1 MSPQGDDRPPK
12 RPEGSKGSGKP
23 EEPQKPGA
31 SGGSGKPEKGK
42 KPEYNVYGRSGRGGQ
57 KRPAPQRKKP
67 PDKGEKPPY
76 NVYRSRPSLRDRF
89 GKPSLE
95 SIRRES
101 GGGSGGIRGFF
112 GRLTGGKRP
121 WLRWILIFAVGWLL
135 LSFITFAISAQIQKG
150 KLPQSAKDAL
160 LRAARRCW
168 LAKTS
173 SSSAG
178 TAGGKTQ
185 HNANGAEGEGP
196 PRADTIMV
204 LHASL
209 TSFRKLSIPR
219 DSYAAIPNCGEQK
232 INASLACNTRS
243 TNGNPA
249 ETIKTVEDFLG
260 IDINHIIIVDFDG
273 FADFIN
279 TLGGVTISDG
289 GNPQHEVRVGWGD
302 VDGGKKQGGVSL
314 KLPPGDVTLQG
325 DKALAYARI
334 RHNNCDPSER
344 DCYRAARQ
352 QAVLNGIKDRLT
364 SITRFPYNFIKGPWM
379 GWNAPRAFISD
390 MGGFTLPQVAI
401 SAILGGSGD
410 TNVLG
415 GSGTTSDASP
425 GPGGKPGLP
434 RQRLPGRGQEAHRR
448 RPAARPRLH
457 SVLLVRTGTGGR
469 LVGAARVRLLGA
481 GVRGARSCST
491 MRSRRPSTRTP
502 CSWSCSPSSRSR
514 IP

>member
-12 RPEGSKGSGKP
+12 RPKGSGGGGKP
-23 EEPQKPGA
+23 DEPKKPGA
-31 SGGSGKPEKGK
+31 SGAKGKPEKGK
-42 KPEYNVYGRSGRGGQ
+42 KPEYTVYGSGGRGGRSGQ
-57 KRPAPQRKKP
+57 KRAASQQKKP
-67 PDKGEKPPY
+67 AGKSGSGGRGEKPPY
-76 NVYRSRPSLRDRF
+76 TVYRARPSLRDRLR
-89 GKPSLE
+89 KPNLE

-101 GGGSGGIRGFF
+101 GGGGGIRGFF

-160 LRAARRCW
+160 KGGPAVLAGQNILILGGDRR
-168 LAKTS
+168 
-173 SSSAG
+173 
-178 TAGGKTQ
+178 GKTQ
-185 HNANGAEGEGP
+185 HNASGSEGQGP

-219 DSYAAIPNCGEQK
+219 DSYAAIPNCGSQK

-243 TNGNPA
+243 PNGNPA
-249 ETIKTVEDFLG
+249 ETIKTVENFLG

-273 FADFIN
+273 FASFIN
-279 TLGGVTISDG
+279 TLGGVTIHVP
-289 GNPQHEVRVGWGD
+289 GNPNRSGAVVCGD

-314 KLPPGDVTLQG
+314 KLPPGDITLQG

-334 RHNNCDPSER
+334 RHNNCNPSEDDR
-344 DCYRAARQ
+344 DRAARQ
-352 QAVLNGIKDRLT
+352 QAVLNAIKGRLT
-364 SITRFPYNFIKGPWM
+364 SITRFPYNFLKGPWI

-401 SAILGGSGD
+401 AAILGGNGD

-415 GSGTTSDASP
+415 SDKAGVGV
-425 GPGGKPGLP
+425 GPGGSLEIPQGACD
-434 RQRLPGRGQEAHRR
+434 EAVKKLLGGDPPR
-448 RPAARPRLH
+448 RPA
-457 SVLLVRTGTGGR
+457 
-469 LVGAARVRLLGA
+469 
-481 GVRGARSCST
+481 
-491 MRSRRPSTRTP
+491 
-502 CSWSCSPSSRSR
+502 CSP
-514 IP
+514 

>member
-160 LRAARRCW
+160 AGGPAVLAGQNILILGGDRR
-168 LAKTS
+168 
-173 SSSAG
+173 
-178 TAGGKTQ
+178 GKTQ

-279 TLGGVTISDG
+279 TLGGVTISVP
-289 GNPQHEVRVGWGD
+289 GNPNKKGAVVCGD

-334 RHNNCDPSER
+334 RHNNCDPSEDDR
-344 DCYRAARQ
+344 DRAARQ

-364 SITRFPYNFIKGPWM
+364 SITRFPYNFIKGPWI

-425 GPGGKPGLP
+425 GPGGSLAYPDSVCLDAVKELIGGDPP
-434 RQRLPGRGQEAHRR
+434 RD
-448 RPAARPRLH
+448 PAC
-457 SVLLVRTGTGGR
+457 T
-469 LVGAARVRLLGA
+469 
-481 GVRGARSCST
+481 
-491 MRSRRPSTRTP
+491 PSF
-502 CSWSCSPSSRSR
+502 
-514 IP
+514 